1 MGVSRRA
8 LIKQTGALV
17 AALGLTDW
25 ALGTSRL
32 GLGLPASAQRYAQAL
47 AQSAGRKLALL
58 IGIDEYAPGA
68 FTAEQN
74 GQLAGAVTD
83 VSLQKELLIRRFG
96 FLPADVV
103 CLTNQQATRV
113 GIYQALINHLCN
125 QAKPGDVV
133 VFHFSGYGAQVR
145 LGEAVRAQATS
156 EYQNGQNGYQE
167 TVRSLVPYDGLLP
180 TESSPALNDI
190 TEPELKALLKQIK
203 TKNVTT
209 VLDAG
214 FADVATPFS
223 GGLRSRTRS
232 AIVTGQSPVPF
243 PLLANQKLGPIDSP
257 FPGTILRAANVDQ
270 VVIER
275 PWNGFSA
282 GAFTYELTQYLWT
295 APTSVT
301 VGRALGRS
309 QETLLRWGGA
319 HQQPIASV
327 KGTPIQA
334 QLDLTQT
341 PPLYDTPL
349 MTGTRGQGVI
359 QEISADGKTATLWLG
374 GLPARVL
381 EYVGPPAVM
390 MCAGQ
395 KLQLRS
401 HSGLTAKAR
410 ILSNP
415 VNLNNLPNSAT
426 SLQVGLPVWESV
438 RVLPKSIDLI
448 VALDNQLERIERV
461 DATSALSALPF
472 VTSTSDTELPADCLL
487 SKPTPKKAE
496 MLTASLNPENLTPS
510 QSPTATGSAT
520 DRPSPEK
527 PSQSTS
533 QEGELGYGLFSVTRS
548 LIPGTLTLKEEAI
561 KPAISRLTPKLQ
573 ALMALKMLRLSEN
586 QASSRIPVRVTL
598 EQVSSSESTDKKL
611 DKKLLIS
618 RQTLPDE
625 QLSAAVKD
633 DNIAGLVPEIPLGN
647 RIRYQLFNQG
657 SAPLYYSL
665 ITVDARERLSAF
677 CPVNRL
683 SVVQSALTTSTAP
696 RPEAGKSERMNRA
709 IATASIAPN
718 SIITI
723 PSNDLDWSVQSP
735 TGTVET
741 YVIFSTSPLTQTL
754 TLLSATSSGD
764 SRLSPVLNPITV
776 VEALLSDLSQGTD
789 TDAYSLDVSQ
799 WATLNFTYRAV

>member
-8 LIKQTGALV
+8 LIQQAGAVV

-25 ALGTSRL
+25 ALGA
-32 GLGLPASAQRYAQAL
+32 GLGRGLTPATAKNYAQAL

-68 FTAEQN
+68 FTPEQN
-74 GQLAGAVTD
+74 GRLAGAVTD
-83 VSLQKELLIRRFG
+83 VALQKELLIRRFG

-103 CLTNQQATRV
+103 CLTNQQATRI
-113 GIYQALINHLCN
+113 GIYQAFINHLFN

-145 LGEAVRAQATS
+145 LGEAVGTPDVAQDVR
-156 EYQNGQNGYQE
+156 YQE

-190 TEPELKALLKQIK
+190 TETELKALLKQLK

-214 FADVATPFS
+214 FTDVATPFS

-232 AIVTGQSPVPF
+232 AIVTGQPPVPF
-243 PLLANQKLGPIDSP
+243 PLLANQRSGLVDAP
-257 FPGTILRAANVDQ
+257 FPGTVLRAADVAQ

-282 GAFTYELTQYLWT
+282 GAFTYELTQDLWT
-295 APTSVT
+295 APVPVT

-309 QETLLRWGGA
+309 QETLMRWGGSR
-319 HQQPIASV
+319 QQPVASV
-327 KGTPIQA
+327 KGTAIQA
-334 QLDLTQT
+334 QLDLTKT

-349 MTGTRGQGVI
+349 LTGTRGQGVI
-359 QEISADGKTATLWLG
+359 QDISADGKTVTLWLG

-395 KLQLRS
+395 KLQVRS

-410 ILSNP
+410 PIS
-415 VNLNNLPNSAT
+415 NLNPTSLTNLPNGAVP
-426 SLQVGLPVWESV
+426 LQVGLPVWEAV

-448 VALDNQLERIERV
+448 VALDSQLERIERV
-461 DATSALSALPF
+461 DATSALAALPF
-472 VTSTSDTELPADCLL
+472 VTSTSDTDLPADCLL

-496 MLTASLNPENLTPS
+496 TLTASLNPEKLSDS
-510 QSPTATGSAT
+510 QSSAAT
-520 DRPSPEK
+520 DPAPEE
-527 PSQSTS
+527 PPNPAAE
-533 QEGELGYGLFSVTRS
+533 EGKLGYGLFSVARS

-586 QASSRIPVRVTL
+586 QASSQLPVRVTL
-598 EQVSSSESTDKKL
+598 EQVKASDSTDKKRTE
-611 DKKLLIS
+611 KLLIS
-618 RQTLPDE
+618 RQTLQSE
-625 QLSAAVKD
+625 QLSEAVKN
-633 DNIAGLVPEIPLGN
+633 DNIEGLAPEVPLGS
-647 RIRYQLFNQG
+647 RIHYQLFNQG
-657 SAPLYYSL
+657 NAPIYYSL

-683 SVVQSALTTSTAP
+683 SVAQSAMTKPAVSVVEDG
-696 RPEAGKSERMNRA
+696 RSERMNRA
-709 IATASIAPN
+709 IASASIAPN
-718 SIITI
+718 SAITI

-735 TGTVET
+735 TGAVET
-741 YVIFSTSPLTQTL
+741 YVIFSTSPLNQTL
-754 TLLSATSSGD
+754 TLLSATSSD
-764 SRLSPVLNPITV
+764 ARMSPVPNPLAVI
-776 VEALLSDLSQGTD
+776 EALLSDLSQGND

-799 WATLNFTYRAV
+799 WAALNFTYRAV

>member
-8 LIKQTGALV
+8 LIKQAGALV

-25 ALGTSRL
+25 ALGTNSL
-32 GLGLPASAQRYAQAL
+32 GLGSPASAKRYAQAL

-74 GQLAGAVTD
+74 GRLAGAVTD

-96 FLPADVV
+96 FLPADVM

-113 GIYQALINHLCN
+113 GIYQALVNHLCN

-145 LGEAVRAQATS
+145 LEEAVGAQAATES
-156 EYQNGQNGYQE
+156 QNGYQE

-190 TEPELKALLKQIK
+190 TETELKALLKQLK
-203 TKNVTT
+203 TKQVTT

-232 AIVTGQSPVPF
+232 AIVTGQAPVPF
-243 PLLANQKLGPIDSP
+243 PLLANQKPGPVDSP
-257 FPGTILRAANVDQ
+257 FPGTLLRAANVDQ

-282 GAFTYELTQYLWT
+282 GAFTYELTQHLWT
-295 APTSVT
+295 ASTSVT

-309 QETLLRWGGA
+309 QETLLRWGGT
-319 HQQPIASV
+319 HQQPVASV
-327 KGTPIQA
+327 KGIPVQA
-334 QLDLTQT
+334 QLDLTKT

-349 MTGTRGQGVI
+349 MTGTRGQGMI

-395 KLQLRS
+395 QLQLRS

-410 ILSNP
+410 ILSDP
-415 VNLNNLPNSAT
+415 IDLNDRPNSTAP
-426 SLQVGLPVWESV
+426 LQVGLPIWESV

-496 MLTASLNPENLTPS
+496 MLTASLNPENLAPS
-510 QSPTATGSAT
+510 QPRAATEPAT
-520 DRPSPEK
+520 ELQAPEK
-527 PSQSTS
+527 PSKFTPE
-533 QEGELGYGLFSVTRS
+533 EGELGYGLFSVTRS

-573 ALMALKMLRLSEN
+573 GLMALKMLRLSEN

-618 RQTLPDE
+618 RQTLQAE
-625 QLSAAVKD
+625 QLSEAVKD
-633 DNIAGLVPEIPLGN
+633 DNIEGLSPEIPLGSQ
-647 RIRYQLFNQG
+647 IRYQLFNQG
-657 SAPLYYSL
+657 SAPIYYSL
-665 ITVDARERLSAF
+665 ITVDAREQLSAF
-677 CPVNRL
+677 CPGNRL
-683 SVVQSALTTSTAP
+683 SVMQLAMTKPAAP
-696 RPEAGKSERMNRA
+696 RPEEGNSERMNRE
-709 IATASIAPN
+709 IASASIAPN
-718 SIITI
+718 SAITI

-735 TGTVET
+735 TGAVET

-764 SRLSPVLNPITV
+764 SRLSPVLNPMAVI
-776 VEALLSDLSQGTD
+776 EALLSDLSQGND
-789 TDAYSLDVSQ
+789 ADAYSLNVSE